1 MVLIIL
7 WSKIK
12 ITTLNKISYF
22 GFISIGNRPKDLKRS
37 LHKSY
42 PYSPG
47 PAWKLSGPF
56 LNEDHFKNST
66 YSLEEVF
73 HPLTLKALRNDSLFI
88 LKEQYASY
96 YGLCYVIQKITPG

>member
-1 MVLIIL
+1 MFHFKIL
-7 WSKIK
+7 LLFK
-12 ITTLNKISYF
+12 
-22 GFISIGNRPKDLKRS
+22 RDLKKRS
-37 LHKSY
+37 PHKSI

-47 PAWKLSGPF
+47 PAWKSSGPF

-96 YGLCYVIQKITPG
+96 YGLCFVIQKITPG